1 MTKSRFLT
9 TTASLALIGA
19 TLINV
24 EAFARG
30 GDDGRHGHSDPVRM
44 TLLERLDSDA
54 DGVLS
59 PDEFSD
65 RNADKAQR
73 HFNKKDTDGDALL
86 SLEEFSA
93 MGNHRRRPNLHGLNA
108 EALDLCVEEV
118 LGYELPERPD
128 SETAF
133 SAADANSDGS
143 IDLDEFLG
151 AGSQRAEERFADI
164 DSDADAQ
171 LTSDEIDAYQ
181 EDRHEQRD
189 AHRTCVA
196 EQLDEDNL
204 LNLS

>member
-1 MTKSRFLT
+1 MTKSKFLT

-30 GDDGRHGHSDPVRM
+30 GEDGRRGHSDPVRM

-59 PDEFSD
+59 MDEFSD
-65 RNADKAQR
+65 RNADNAQR
-73 HFNKKDTDGDALL
+73 HFDKKDVDGDARL

-93 MGNHRRRPNLHGLNA
+93 TGNHRRRPNLDGLNTDT
-108 EALDLCVEEV
+108 LDMCVQEV

-133 SAADANSDGS
+133 AAADENSDGS
-143 IDLDEFLG
+143 VDLEELLL
-151 AGSQRAEERFADI
+151 AGDLRAEERFADI
-164 DSDADAQ
+164 DSDGDAQ

-181 EDRHEQRD
+181 TDRHEQRD
-189 AHRTCVA
+189 AHHTCVA

-204 LNLS
+204 LS